1 MARYNNPKTGTTT
14 EAKNGKNAK
23 VKVVAK
29 KVVETVVEA
38 KPKPEPKKASKAK

>member
-29 KVVETVVEA
+29 KVVEKVVEA
-38 KPKPEPKKASKAK
+38 KPEPKKASKAK